1 MGKTPLEILKQFWGY
16 DEFKGSQGQIISA
29 VLEEQ
34 DVLALLPT
42 GGGKSLCFQLPALSK
57 NGMCIVV
64 SPLIALIHNQVE
76 ELKKKG
82 IKALA
87 LTGGISQEDLIDLL
101 DNCLYGNYK
110 FLYLSPERLKQE
122 MVLKKIAEMN
132 VNLIAIDEAHCIS
145 QWGHDFRP
153 AYLECDKLR
162 AILPETP
169 VIALTATATEQVSKD
184 IIASLKFIEPLIVKD
199 SFARDNIA
207 FQIIRTEDKRY
218 QLKQLCKAAT
228 KSVIVYT
235 RTRRLTSEVSQFLN
249 ANSLKADFFHGG
261 LDKGQKKKKLDNWL
275 ENKVQIMVAT
285 NAFGMGIDKADVS
298 LVVHYQIPD
307 CLENYFQE
315 AGRVGRNG
323 EPAKAVL
330 LTNKSDVAL
339 VSSQFLSILP
349 DTPFLKMVYNKLNNY
364 FQISYG
370 ELVDEPFQ
378 FSLYEFCDT
387 YKLNTLITYN
397 ALRVLDQNSVISL
410 SESFSKKSEVKFICS
425 KDVLFGYLE
434 KNKSSADIIQTLIR
448 TYGGLFD
455 FETKINTHLISKKT
469 NRPEA
474 LINKVLVQLEKDGL
488 IDYKAKDNDLELNF
502 LVPREDDI
510 TINSF
515 IKEVEELHK
524 TKAEKLDSML
534 AYVQNE
540 TSCRNRI
547 LLSYFGETKKVDCGK
562 CDICTA
568 DEKVESSTEIDKSI
582 IALLKEGNK
591 SSRTLIEVLKV
602 KSTFVIES
610 LQDLLEDG
618 QIKINSKNE
627 YELTK
632 TLY

>member
-1 MGKTPLEILKQFWGY
+1 MQKDPLDILKQFWGH
-16 DEFKGSQGQIISA
+16 DTFKGSQENIISA
-29 VLEEQ
+29 VLEEK

-42 GGGKSLCFQLPALSK
+42 GGGKSLCFQLPTLLK

-76 ELKKKG
+76 ELKKKD
-82 IKALA
+82 IKAIA
-87 LTGGISQEDLIDLL
+87 LTGGITQEEVINLL

-122 MVLKKIAEMN
+122 MVLKKIAVMN

-169 VIALTATATEQVSKD
+169 VIALTATATVQVSKD
-184 IIASLKFIEPLIVKD
+184 IIDSLKFIDPLIVKD
-199 SFARDNIA
+199 SFARNNIA
-207 FQIIRTEDKRY
+207 FQIIRVEDKRY
-218 QLKQLCKAAT
+218 RLKRLCAVTT
-228 KSVIVYT
+228 KSVIVYA
-235 RTRRLTSEVSQFLN
+235 RTRRSTVEIAQFLRADN
-249 ANSLKADFFHGG
+249 FRADFFHGG
-261 LDKGQKKKKLDNWL
+261 LDRGQKKKKLNNWL

-298 LVVHYQIPD
+298 LVIHYQIPD

-315 AGRVGRNG
+315 AGRAGRDG
-323 EPAKAVL
+323 EPANAIL
-330 LTNKSDVAL
+330 LTNKSDEAL
-339 VSSQFLSILP
+339 VSSRFLSVLP

-370 ELVDEPFQ
+370 ELVNEPFQ
-378 FSLYEFCDT
+378 FSLYAFCDT

-397 ALRVLDQNSVISL
+397 ALRILDQNSVISL
-410 SESFSKKSEVKFICS
+410 SESFSKKSETKFICS

-434 KNKSSADIIQTLIR
+434 KNIDTANIIQTLIR

-455 FETKINTHLISKKT
+455 FETKINTHLLSKKT

-474 LINKVLVQLEKDGL
+474 FIIKVLEQLQKDGL
-488 IDYKAKDNDLELNF
+488 IEYKAQDNDLELNF

-510 TINSF
+510 TINAF
-515 IKEVEELHK
+515 IKNVEELHK
-524 TKAEKLDSML
+524 TKSGKLDSML
-534 AYVQNE
+534 AYVLNE
-540 TSCRNRI
+540 TVCRNRM
-547 LLSYFGETKKVDCGK
+547 LLSYFGEEKKEDCGK

-568 DEKVESSTEIDKSI
+568 GEKVESSSEINQRI
-582 IALLKEGNK
+582 IVLLKESNK
-591 SSRTLIEVLKV
+591 TSRTLIETLGLK
-602 KSTFVIES
+602 SATVIES
-610 LQDLLEDG
+610 IQYLLEDG
-618 QIKINSKNE
+618 LIKINSKNE
-627 YELTK
+627 YELISVH
-632 TLY
+632 

>member
-1 MGKTPLEILKQFWGY
+1 MEKTPQEILKQFWGY
-16 DEFKGSQGQIISA
+16 DDFKGSQEKVIAA

-42 GGGKSLCFQLPALSK
+42 GGGKSLCFQLPGLLK
-57 NGMCIVV
+57 EGMCIVV

-82 IKALA
+82 VKALA
-87 LTGGISQEDLIDLL
+87 LTGGISQDEVINLL

-122 MVLKKIAEMN
+122 MVFKKIAEMN

-184 IIASLKFIEPLIVKD
+184 IIDSLKFIDPLIVKD

-207 FQIIRTEDKRY
+207 FQIIRAEDKRY
-218 QLKQLCKAAT
+218 QLKQLCRATT
-228 KSVIVYT
+228 KSVIIYA
-235 RTRRLTSEVSQFLN
+235 RTRRLTAEVAQFLTTNNFN
-249 ANSLKADFFHGG
+249 AEFFHGG
-261 LDKGQKKKKLDNWL
+261 LDKNQKKKKLANWL

-285 NAFGMGIDKADVS
+285 NAFGMGIDKPDVS

-315 AGRVGRNG
+315 AGRAGRDG
-323 EPAKAVL
+323 KPAKAVL
-330 LTNKSDVAL
+330 LTNKSDETL
-339 VSSQFLSILP
+339 VSSQFLSVLP
-349 DTPFLKMVYNKLNNY
+349 DSPFLKLVYNKLNNY

-370 ELVDEPFQ
+370 ELVNAPFQ
-378 FSLYEFCDT
+378 FSLYNFCDT

-397 ALRVLDQNSVISL
+397 ALRILDQNSVISL

-425 KDVLFGYLE
+425 KDMLFGYLE
-434 KNKSSADIIQTLIR
+434 KNKSSANIVQTLLR

-455 FETKINTHLISKKT
+455 FETKINTRLISKKT
-469 NRPEA
+469 NQSEA
-474 LINKVLVQLEKDGL
+474 LINKVLMQLEKDDL
-488 IDYKAKDNDLELNF
+488 IEYKAQDNDLELNF
-502 LVPREDDI
+502 IVPREDDI

-515 IKEVEELHK
+515 VKEVEELHK
-524 TKAEKLDSML
+524 TKSEKLESML
-534 AYVQNE
+534 AYVKND
-540 TSCRNRI
+540 TICRNRM
-547 LLSYFGETKKVDCGK
+547 LLSYFGEEKNEDCGK
-562 CDICTA
+562 CDICTNNKEA
-568 DEKVESSTEIDKSI
+568 GNFTEINLKI
-582 IALLKEGNK
+582 IALLKQSSK
-591 SSRTLIEVLKV
+591 SSRAIIEVLDL
-602 KSTFVIES
+602 KSAIVIGC
-610 LQDLLEDG
+610 LQCLLEDG
-618 QIKINSKNE
+618 LIKINSKNE
-627 YELTK
+627 YELTE
-632 TLY
+632 

>member
-1 MGKTPLEILKQFWGY
+1 VEKTPLEILKQFWGY
-16 DEFKGSQGQIISA
+16 DDFKGSQEEIIAA
-29 VLEEQ
+29 VIEEQ

-42 GGGKSLCFQLPALSK
+42 GGGKSLCFQLPALLK
-57 NGMCIVV
+57 EGMCIVV

-87 LTGGISQEDLIDLL
+87 LTGGISQDDIIDLL

-122 MVLKKIAEMN
+122 MVFKKIGEMN

-184 IIASLKFIEPLIVKD
+184 IINSLKFIEPLIVKD

-207 FQIIRTEDKRY
+207 FQVIRAEDKRY
-218 QLKQLCKAAT
+218 QLKQLCQAT
-228 KSVIVYT
+228 NKSVIVYA
-235 RTRRLTSEVSQFLN
+235 RTRRLTAEVAEFLN
-249 ANSLKADFFHGG
+249 ANSFKADFFHGG
-261 LDKGQKKKKLDNWL
+261 LDKNHKKKKLNNWL
-275 ENKVQIMVAT
+275 ENKVQVMVAT

-315 AGRVGRNG
+315 AGRAGRDG
-323 EPAKAVL
+323 RPARAFL
-330 LTNKSDVAL
+330 LTNKSDEAQL
-339 VSSQFLSILP
+339 SSQFLSVLP
-349 DTPFLKMVYNKLNNY
+349 DSPFLKMVYNKLNNY

-370 ELVDEPFQ
+370 ELVNEPFQ
-378 FSLYEFCDT
+378 FSLYTFCDT

-397 ALRVLDQNSVISL
+397 ALRILDQNSVISL

-434 KNKSSADIIQTLIR
+434 KNKSSANIIQTLIR

-455 FETKINTHLISKKT
+455 FETKINTHLIAKKT
-469 NRPEA
+469 NQTEA
-474 LINKVLVQLEKDGL
+474 LVNKVLKQLEKDGL
-488 IDYKAKDNDLELNF
+488 IDFKAQDNDLELNF

-515 IKEVEELHK
+515 IKEVEELRK
-524 TKAEKLDSML
+524 TKSDKLESML
-534 AYVQNE
+534 AYVKNE
-540 TSCRNRI
+540 TICRNKI
-547 LLSYFGETKKVDCGK
+547 LLSYFGEKKNVDCGK

-568 DEKVESSTEIDKSI
+568 NEDVEIDAQINEKI
-582 IALLKEGNK
+582 ITLLKESNK
-591 SSRTLIEVLKV
+591 SSRTLIEVLGL
-602 KSTFVIES
+602 KSTIVIES
-610 LQDLLEDG
+610 LQQLLEDG
-618 QIKINSKNE
+618 LIKINSTNE
-627 YELTK
+627 YELAK
-632 TLY
+632 RLL

>member
-1 MGKTPLEILKQFWGY
+1 MEKTPLEILKQFWGY
-16 DEFKGSQGQIISA
+16 ESFKGSQEEIISA
-29 VLEEQ
+29 VLHEQ

-42 GGGKSLCFQLPALSK
+42 GGGKSLCFQLPALLK
-57 NGMCIVV
+57 EGMCIVV

-87 LTGGISQEDLIDLL
+87 LTGGISQDDVIDLL

-122 MVLKKIAEMN
+122 MVFKKIAEMN

-169 VIALTATATEQVSKD
+169 VIALTATATEQVSKN
-184 IIASLKFIEPLIVKD
+184 IIDSLKFIDPLIVKD

-207 FQIIRTEDKRY
+207 FRIIRTEDKRY
-218 QLKQLCKAAT
+218 QLKQICQATT
-228 KSVIVYT
+228 KSIIVYA
-235 RTRRLTSEVSQFLN
+235 RTRRLTAEVAQFLN
-249 ANSLKADFFHGG
+249 ASGLKADFFHGG
-261 LDKGQKKKKLDNWL
+261 LDKNQKKKKLDNWL

-285 NAFGMGIDKADVS
+285 NAFGMGIDKPDVS

-315 AGRVGRNG
+315 AGRAGRDG

-330 LTNKSDVAL
+330 LTNKSDEAL

-349 DTPFLKMVYNKLNNY
+349 DSPFLKMVYNKLNNY

-370 ELVDEPFQ
+370 ELVDESFQ
-378 FSLYEFCDT
+378 FSLYAFCET

-397 ALRVLDQNSVISL
+397 ALRILDQNSVISL

-425 KDVLFGYLE
+425 KDVLFGYLK
-434 KNKSSADIIQTLIR
+434 KNKSSANIIQTLIR

-455 FETKINTHLISKKT
+455 FETRINTHLIAKKT
-469 NRPEA
+469 NQSEA
-474 LINKVLVQLEKDGL
+474 LVNKVLKQLEKDGL
-488 IDYKAKDNDLELNF
+488 VEYRAQDNDLELNF
-502 LVPREDDI
+502 LVPREDGI

-524 TKAEKLDSML
+524 TKSDKLESML
-534 AYVQNE
+534 AYVKNE
-540 TSCRNRI
+540 AICRNRI
-547 LLSYFGETKKVDCGK
+547 LLSYFGEEKKEDCGK

-568 DEKVESSTEIDKSI
+568 NEEKVSSFEINQRI
-582 IALLKEGNK
+582 ITLLKEGNK
-591 SSRTLIEVLKV
+591 SSRTLIEVLGL
-602 KSTFVIES
+602 KSAIVIES
-610 LQDLLEDG
+610 LQHLLEDG
-618 QIKINSKNE
+618 FIKINSTNE
-627 YELTK
+627 YEIVA
-632 TLY
+632 